1 MCHIDIHAVAVYR
14 NGVEQFAINVI
25 NGYGVHHGVVVL
37 DGDDVVRWIRE
48 QLGVVSN
55 EVVDAVTFRCEMD
68 GLSRKTRFSICA
80 IGNEVGIVFCT
91 KLKVAEGVWI
101 RRYSNIGV
109 VCIACFL
116 VGKCPLGG
124 RTRCL
129 VPGKSSGCT

>member
-1 MCHIDIHAVAVYR
+1 MTEARKKEKKMNLMVKMGRGLAHVWTSAGRIVALV
-14 NGVEQFAINVI
+14 GVC
-25 NGYGVHHGVVVL
+25 
-37 DGDDVVRWIRE
+37 
-48 QLGVVSN
+48 N